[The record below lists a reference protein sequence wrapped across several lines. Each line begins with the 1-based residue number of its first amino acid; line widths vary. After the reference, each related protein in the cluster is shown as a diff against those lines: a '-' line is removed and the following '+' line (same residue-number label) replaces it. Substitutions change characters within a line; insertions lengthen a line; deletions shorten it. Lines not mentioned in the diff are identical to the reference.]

1 MPALPWPLVAAS
13 LLIVFAAG
21 IVRGFAGFG
30 FSALCVAGLSLFV
43 PPAQVVPPIFVLE
56 VLASLTLLRGA
67 LKDADWSWLSWLAL
81 GNALFIPLG
90 VALLAFVPETPLRLL
105 IGALLLV
112 AAALLRTGFTL
123 ALAPTRTVRL
133 ATGLVSG
140 FVNGVAA
147 IGGIAVAVL
156 LSAPRTPPR
165 GARLPRGSWKV
176 AEPHLHESAP
186 RPTTYIVRPPRGMR
200 KVAKPHL
207 LKSAPRPTTYVVRP
221 PRGMRKVAKPHL
233 LKSTAQLTPA
243 AMRATMIVLFLFTDL
258 YALAWA
264 GIVSAGGASG
274 NDLLGRDTLSW
285 ALWLAPAM
293 LAGIWFGQRS
303 FAGVSA
309 DQFRRHV
316 LNLLI
321 LIAGVSVVRALLSLT
336 VWGTGA

>member
-1 MPALPWPLVAAS
+1 MAPLPLTLIVVS
-13 LLIVFAAG
+13 LLVVFAAG

-56 VLASLTLLRGA
+56 VLASVTLLRGA
-67 LKDADWSWLSWLAL
+67 LKDADWPWLSWLAL

-105 IGALLLV
+105 IGALLLL
-112 AAALLRTGFTL
+112 AAVLLRSGLRL

-156 LSAPRTPPR
+156 LS
-165 GARLPRGSWKV
+165 
-176 AEPHLHESAP
+176 
-186 RPTTYIVRPPRGMR
+186 
-200 KVAKPHL
+200 
-207 LKSAPRPTTYVVRP
+207 
-221 PRGMRKVAKPHL
+221 
-233 LKSTAQLTPA
+233 TAQMAPV
-243 AMRATMIVLFLFTDL
+243 AMRATMIILFLFTDL

-264 GIVSAGGASG
+264 GIVSAGIETG
-274 NDLLGRDTLSW
+274 NALLGADTLRW

-293 LAGIWFGQRS
+293 LAGIWVGQRS
-303 FAGVSA
+303 FAGVSPT
-309 DQFRRHV
+309 QFRRHV

-321 LIAGVSVVRALLSLT
+321 LIALVSVVRALLALAT
-336 VWGTGA
+336 